1 MGDPLIAAETAGGAA
16 DSGEKNHPEAA
27 MPPHPSKKR
36 RIKNKITARALVQ
49 QHKVG
54 MGAEAVVTIKMTLYQ
69 RGQLAI
75 SKILKKQYFRCGQRI
90 KKKLTEMKEGAMSF

>member
-27 MPPHPSKKR
+27 MPPHPKKR